1 MNFIESVTTCLTKY
15 FTFDGVASR
24 SEFWWFQLFYYIVW
38 ILGVLLDGNLENY
51 LDSEM
56 GYFEVISTLIFT
68 IPAIAVGCRRL
79 HDVGRSG
86 WWQLIAFTIIGLI
99 PLIYW
104 YCIPSNEKKYTLIP
118 RWAKYFLVSISSILI
133 IVVILGLLTTTPLL
147 PSTEIQKGSEISKG
161 NKIQLINNKIINKN
175 DNILYFYSDAL
186 WSILETGQ
194 LITDNKIIVYGKD
207 EEGLTEVYAIKFKN
221 IKEVILEEE
230 GSYFD
235 NAVYKIIGNENAEN
249 EYIRIWLSTE
259 GNKDED
265 FINEVYKKMNN

>member
-24 SEFWWFQLFYYIVW
+24 SEFWWFQLFYYIVC
-38 ILGVLLDGNLENY
+38 ILGVLLDGNSANY
-51 LDSEM
+51 WDSES
-56 GYFEVISTLIFT
+56 GYFEIMFVLIFL
-68 IPAIAVGCRRL
+68 IPSIAEGCRRL
-79 HDVGRSG
+79 HDAGKSG
-86 WWQLIAFTIIGLI
+86 WWQLISITIIGLI
-99 PLIYW
+99 PLLYW
-104 YCIPSNEKKYTLIP
+104 FCSPSTKKKYTLIA

-147 PSTEIQKGSEISKG
+147 PSTEIQKGSELSKG

-194 LITDNKIIVYGKD
+194 LITDDKIIAYEKN
-207 EEGLTEVYAIKFKN
+207 EEELVEVYKIQFKN
-221 IKEVILEEE
+221 IKEILLEVE
-230 GSYFD
+230 GSYFE